1 MSIIGKKR
9 IKQSIFVNICLAAVK
24 LVAGIFGNSY
34 ALIEDAIESGS
45 DAITSVIVLLGLH
58 IASKEADENHPYGHG
73 KAEPIASV
81 IVTLFLLGSAIWIAV
96 SAFEQIR
103 TPHET
108 PAPYTLIVL
117 AITVLVKVWWAKKV
131 MTTGDNIGSNALK
144 ADAWHHL
151 SDAFTSAA
159 AFIGISIALFGGK
172 GYETADDWAALLS
185 SFIIGAGA
193 ISVFRPALS
202 EIMDGAVADEIIEDL
217 RQIALEVQ
225 GVLATE
231 KCFVRKM
238 GLSFYVDFHVC
249 VDGNLT
255 VSEGHAIAHRV
266 KDRILQE
273 LPQIKDVLIHIE
285 PFEN

>member
-1 MSIIGKKR
+1 MSIVGKKR
-9 IKQSIFVNICLAAVK
+9 IKQSIFVNIALAVVK
-24 LVAGIFGNSY
+24 LGAGVLGNSY
-34 ALIEDAIESGS
+34 ALVADAIESAS

-73 KAEPIASV
+73 KAEPIASI
-81 IVTLFLLGSAIWIAV
+81 IVTIFLISSAIWIAF
-96 SAFEQIR
+96 SAVEQIQ

-117 AITVLVKVWWAKKV
+117 IITVLVKLWWANRV
-131 MTTGDNIGSNALK
+131 MTTGNNIGSNALK

-159 AFIGISIALFGGK
+159 AFIGISIALLGGR

-185 SFIIGAGA
+185 AFIIGAGA

-202 EIMDGAVADEIIEDL
+202 EIMDGAVADEIIDDL
-217 RQIALEVQ
+217 RQIALKVD
-225 GVLATE
+225 GVLGTE

-266 KDRILQE
+266 KDRILHE
-273 LPQIKDVLIHIE
+273 LPQVKDVLIHIE
-285 PFEN
+285 PFDY

>member
-9 IKQSIFVNICLAAVK
+9 IKQSIFVNIGLAVVK
-24 LVAGIFGNSY
+24 LGAGILGNSY
-34 ALIEDAIESGS
+34 ALIADAIESAS
-45 DAITSVIVLLGLH
+45 DAVTSVIVLFGLH

-73 KAEPIASV
+73 KAEPIASI
-81 IVTLFLLGSAIWIAV
+81 IVTIFLIGSAIWIAL
-96 SAFEQIR
+96 SAVEQIR
-103 TPHET
+103 TPHQT
-108 PAPYTLIVL
+108 PEPYTLIVL
-117 AITVLVKVWWAKKV
+117 IITVLVKLWWANRV
-131 MTTGDNIGSNALK
+131 MTTGNDIGSNALK

-193 ISVFRPALS
+193 LSVFRPALS
-202 EIMDGAVADEIIEDL
+202 EIMDGAVADEIIADL
-217 RQIALEVQ
+217 RQIALKVE
-225 GVLATE
+225 GVLGTE

-249 VDGNLT
+249 VDGNLS

-266 KDRILQE
+266 KDRILHE
-273 LPQIKDVLIHIE
+273 LPQVKDVLIHIE
-285 PFEN
+285 PFDY

>member
-9 IKQSIFVNICLAAVK
+9 IKQSIFVNIALAGVK
-24 LVAGIFGNSY
+24 LIAGILGNSY
-34 ALIEDAIESGS
+34 ALIADAIESAS
-45 DAITSVIVLLGLH
+45 DAVTSVIVLLGLH

-73 KAEPIASV
+73 KAEPIAS
-81 IVTLFLLGSAIWIAV
+81 ILVTIFLIGSAIWIAL
-96 SAFEQIR
+96 SAVEQIR
-103 TPHET
+103 TPHQT
-108 PAPYTLIVL
+108 PESYTLIVL
-117 AITVLVKVWWAKKV
+117 IITVLVKLWWANRV
-131 MTTGDNIGSNALK
+131 MTTGKHIGSNALK

-185 SFIIGAGA
+185 AFIIVAGA
-193 ISVFRPALS
+193 LSVFRPALS
-202 EIMDGAVADEIIEDL
+202 EIMDGAVADEIIADL
-217 RQIALEVQ
+217 RQIALKVE
-225 GVLATE
+225 GVLGTE

-249 VDGNLT
+249 VDGNLR

-266 KDRILQE
+266 KDRILHE
-273 LPQIKDVLIHIE
+273 LPQVKDVLIHIE
-285 PFEN
+285 PFEY